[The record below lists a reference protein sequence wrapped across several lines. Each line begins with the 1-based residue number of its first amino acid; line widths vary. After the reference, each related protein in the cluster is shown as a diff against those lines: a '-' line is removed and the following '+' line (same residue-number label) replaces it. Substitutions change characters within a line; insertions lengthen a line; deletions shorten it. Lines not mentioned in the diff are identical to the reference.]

1 MSHAS
6 QDREVYDEELDR
18 RRCVANAKST
28 GDRCKRRPI
37 KGGRV
42 CKIHGGGSP
51 QAKRSARQRL
61 LAAVEPAMGVL
72 IDVVEH
78 EVEIVT
84 DGDGR
89 PHEVGPRHAD
99 RIRAAEAILDR
110 TGYPRR
116 AELSIADG
124 VAEIEAVLDELEGG
138 DDE

>member
-1 MSHAS
+1 MSRAS
-6 QDREVYDEELDR
+6 QEREVWDDELDR
-18 RRCVANAKST
+18 RRCTANAKST
-28 GDRCKRRPI
+28 GDRCLRRPI

-42 CKIHGGGSP
+42 CKLHGGGSP

-72 IDVVEH
+72 IEVVEA
-78 EVEIVT
+78 ELSVT
-84 DGDGR
+84 FDAYGK
-89 PHEVGPRHAD
+89 PHATGPGYAD

-138 DDE
+138 AA